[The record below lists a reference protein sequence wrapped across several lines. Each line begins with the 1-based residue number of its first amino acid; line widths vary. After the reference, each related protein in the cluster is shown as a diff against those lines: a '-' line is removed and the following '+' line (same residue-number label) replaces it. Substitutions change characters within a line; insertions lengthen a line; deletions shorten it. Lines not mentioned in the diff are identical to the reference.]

1 MQQEATVDLG
11 SSRGTTARAR
21 LRAAFRDERVTDIGD
36 VAVALL
42 LAGTSVATV
51 LAGVP
56 AFGEPRGLGLVIA
69 LSSTLP
75 VAARRRW
82 PIPVAAVLLFANG
95 AELAAAA
102 PHEGALQPYIALV
115 LAGYSVGSRAEGR
128 FSVSL
133 PAALALLAVPVFALA
148 LADHQS
154 FGNEVTSYVWLV
166 AAWGT
171 GRVVRGMRRKTREL
185 QAANVELAE
194 HREIVA
200 EAAVAVERGRIARE
214 IHDVIAHNVSMMV
227 VQAGAASR
235 VMEADEPRV
244 RSALDTI
251 AATGRQTV
259 DEMRSLLGI
268 LRAGDETEDRAPQ
281 PGLADLAGLAEGLRR
296 SGVAVEWRV
305 EGEPLD
311 LPRALE
317 LSAYR
322 IVQEALTNSLKH
334 ARGSRAEVV
343 VTYGDRAL
351 ELEISNTGGAEAPTT
366 PAAGTGTGGH
376 GIVGMRERAALFG
389 GELTACHTRDGF
401 RVTATLP
408 LPVGAGQ

>member
-1 MQQEATVDLG
+1 MRTRQGSGLGATM
-11 SSRGTTARAR
+11 
-21 LRAAFRDERVTDIGD
+21 RAALADERVTDAGD
-36 VAVALL
+36 ALVAVV

-56 AFGEPRGLGLVIA
+56 AFGHPRALGLVLA
-69 LSSTLP
+69 LCSTAP
-75 VAARRRW
+75 VAVRRRW

-128 FSVSL
+128 FSVTL
-133 PAALALLAVPVFALA
+133 PACLALLAVPVFALG
-148 LADHQS
+148 LSDHQS
-154 FGNEVTSYVWLV
+154 LGNEVTSYVWLV

-185 QAANVELAE
+185 ESANAELAE

-227 VQAGAASR
+227 VQAGAAAR
-235 VMEADEPRV
+235 VLEAEEPRV
-244 RSALDTI
+244 RSALETI
-251 AATGRQTV
+251 ADTGRQTV
-259 DEMRSLLGI
+259 EEMRSLLGI
-268 LRAGDETEDRAPQ
+268 LRSADDASTADRAPQ
-281 PGLADLAGLAEGLRR
+281 PGLDDLGSLADALRR
-296 SGVAVEWRV
+296 SGISVEWRL
-305 EGEPLD
+305 EGEPRQ
-311 LPRALE
+311 LPRALD

-334 ARGSRAEVV
+334 ARGSRARVV
-343 VTYGDRAL
+343 VRYGERAL
-351 ELEISNTGGAEAPTT
+351 GLDISDSGGGRDGPPATSPT
-366 PAAGTGTGGH
+366 ATGGH
-376 GIVGMRERAALFG
+376 GIMGMRERVALFG
-389 GELTACHTRDGF
+389 GELTALPTAEGF